1 MTKEEILKN
10 EILKKHRSIR
20 AFCIKLGIPYSTL
33 VTALERG
40 LDGMAYGT
48 VIKMCDEL
56 MISPIDFAEL
66 NKKSTPRNATI
77 FQQQLQKKLLKLNK
91 KGIEKVLDNVE
102 DLIQIPK
109 YTE

>member
-10 EILKKHRSIR
+10 EILKKHKSVR

-33 VTALERG
+33 ATALERG

-48 VIKMCDEL
+48 VMKMCDEL
-56 MISPIDFAEL
+56 MLSPIDFAEL
-66 NKKSTPRNATI
+66 NKKSTSKNAMLY
-77 FQQQLQKKLLKLNK
+77 QHQLQKKILKLNK